1 MQEFIL
7 TGVGYGLLLSVMI
20 GPAFFVLLETSITKG
35 IRAALMFDLGVL
47 LSDMLYLGIAFA
59 FFNQVEALME
69 SEYRYILRLVGG
81 VLFIGIGILYIKK
94 KKPKITQ
101 KQLEETS
108 KLTTGNYFMNLLK
121 GFTFNAVNPGVFFYW
136 LTLMSI
142 LPRAPHSMGFTERSH
157 EIFAYIA
164 VILVTFFA
172 IDFRCKK
179 TAHGTHTAMDEK
191 PKFGAGNCTHLFWN
205 TIPYAGYSN
214 VRQTVVTKISQI
226 VISIKPVTQ

>member
-1 MQEFIL
+1 
-7 TGVGYGLLLSVMI
+7 MI

-172 IDFRCKK
+172 IDILKI
-179 TAHGTHTAMDEK
+179 
-191 PKFGAGNCTHLFWN
+191 FGAKKLRMVLTPQWMRNLNLALGIVLICFGILFL
-205 TIPYAGYSN
+205 TQGIVMYAKQS
-214 VRQTVVTKISQI
+214 
-226 VISIKPVTQ
+226 